1 MLGVIQNLRNKIL
14 KLASSDKRSRLWDEA
29 MFPEVGFLT
38 PEKISGL
45 EQNLNISIRSKRLYE
60 QALTHRS
67 FLQIAD
73 TDQPISSNER
83 MEFLGDAIL
92 GMIVAEYLFYL
103 HSDVSEGE
111 LTKLRSRL
119 VNKHSLAYC
128 ASKLGLKPFIVV
140 SASASKSLKSGNKSI
155 MADAM
160 EAVIA
165 AVFLDHGIEYCKRFI
180 VESVLSNIMDEKHLM
195 RDSNFKSLL
204 LELTQ
209 GIGMGIPTY
218 EVVKTEGPDHDR
230 VFTIDAQLQGKTYG
244 QGTGSNKK
252 SAEQNAAMRAYHH
265 LKSKPKN

>member
-14 KLASSDKRSRLWDEA
+14 KLASSDKRVRLWDEA

-38 PEKISGL
+38 SEKVSDL
-45 EQNLNISIRSKRLYE
+45 ESILNISIRNKSLYE

-67 FLQIAD
+67 YLQIAE
-73 TDQPISSNER
+73 TETKISSNER

-119 VNKHSLAYC
+119 VNKQSLAYC
-128 ASKLGLKPFIVV
+128 AEKLGLKPFIVV
-140 SASASKSLKSGNKSI
+140 SASAGKSLKSGNKSI
-155 MADAM
+155 VADAM

-165 AVFLDHGIEYCKRFI
+165 AVFLDHGIEYCKKFI
-180 VESVLSNIMDEKHLM
+180 VESVLSNIMDEKRLM
-195 RDSNFKSLL
+195 KDSNYKSLL

-209 GIGMGIPTY
+209 SVGMGIPTY
-218 EVVKTEGPDHDR
+218 EVVQTEGPDHDR
-230 VFTIDAQLQGKTYG
+230 IFTIEAHLQGKSYG
-244 QGTGSNKK
+244 VGKGSNKK
-252 SAEQNAAMRAYHH
+252 SAEQNAAREAYHFLQH
-265 LKSKPKN
+265 KSPS